1 MLTRPGPVLLLVLL
15 LAGCGLTGE
24 DPAPLQSVDWRN
36 GPYATGC
43 TTSGGPVTY
52 EDGEAGDLRLGS
64 LGYAELDGEP
74 GDEAVLVHACGEAA
88 SLSVWTGSADGPV
101 LLGDLEPPEGLVDGG
116 QWSVDRG
123 VLCVAL
129 YRGDTP
135 DSTATTRSV
144 RVTSG
149 GLEVLDLS
157 YQPCEVPGVET
168 VLDGDAPDA

>member
-1 MLTRPGPVLLLVLL
+1 MLTRLGPVLLLVLL
-15 LAGCGLTGE
+15 LGGCGLTGE

-43 TTSGGPVTY
+43 TTSGEPATY
-52 EDGEAGDLRLGS
+52 VDGEAEVYQLGS

-74 GDEAVLVHACGEAA
+74 GDEAVLVHACGDAS

-116 QWSVDRG
+116 RWSVDRG
-123 VLCVAL
+123 VLCVVL
-129 YRGDTP
+129 LRGDVP
-135 DSTATTRSV
+135 GSTATTRSV

-149 GLEVLDLS
+149 GLEVLDLA
-157 YQPCEVPGVET
+157 YGQCEVPGVET
-168 VLDGDAPDA
+168 VSDDDAPDA